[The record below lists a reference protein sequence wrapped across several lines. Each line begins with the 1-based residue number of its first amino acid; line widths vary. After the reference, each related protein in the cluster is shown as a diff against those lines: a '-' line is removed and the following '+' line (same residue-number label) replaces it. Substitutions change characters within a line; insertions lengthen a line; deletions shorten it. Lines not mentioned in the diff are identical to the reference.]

1 MLTIKKI
8 KWKLIRTGELY
19 DMRNAPFE
27 EKLVLVEENNRTKSK
42 IKMEIKNRRVMYSV
56 LVFLV

>member
-1 MLTIKKI
+1 
-8 KWKLIRTGELY
+8 
-19 DMRNAPFE
+19 MRNAPFE